1 MNTSNLKTGQI
12 YVVTRDEKNFE
23 LSDRL
28 VKFVAN
34 KNGQLLFSDVS
45 AEAESHSQ
53 SHKNLA
59 TAGAAIATSI
69 AYTTAEI
76 EARFTHISK
85 VNVND
90 IVADPVIVEKAAFEQ
105 KRINAEAIVAN
116 FRKTQTQTK
125 NGVAR

>member
-12 YVVTRDEKNFE
+12 YVVTRDEKSLE

-28 VKFVAN
+28 MKFVGN
-34 KNGQLLFSDVS
+34 KDGQLYFTDVN

-59 TAGAAIATSI
+59 TAGTALATKI
-69 AYTTAEI
+69 VYTTEEI